1 MNIISPYNYNNI
13 PVPRVTE
20 ILSKT
25 IHEDYIVKWA
35 NYLGFKHLN
44 YQDELDKYAN
54 IGTITHERISQILL
68 GDSLRE
74 NDIAPVQSFCIWYDG
89 VKSNND
95 VKTIYSEK
103 TLVCSRYG
111 GTLDALLE
119 INGKSYLIDFKTS
132 NHVTYKYFLQLAAYR
147 MMLREVEGIELTGG
161 EIILQLDKFNPSFE
175 EYCISVNDIQ
185 TLTSYENAFNKL
197 VDAYYAIKY
206 CENLK
211 LR

>member
-1 MNIISPYNYNNI
+1 MNIISPYNYKGI

-25 IHEDYIVKWA
+25 IHEDYITKWA
-35 NYLGFKHLN
+35 NYLGFKHIS
-44 YQDELDKYAN
+44 YQAALDESAK

-68 GDSLRE
+68 GDSPKE
-74 NDIAPVQSFCIWYDG
+74 DEPVPVQSFLIWYNG
-89 VKSNND
+89 VKSSNN
-95 VKTIYSEK
+95 VKVIYSEK
-103 TLVCSRYG
+103 TLVCPRYG

-132 NHVTYKYFLQLAAYR
+132 NHVTFKYFLQLAAYK
-147 MMLREVEGIELTGG
+147 MMLKEIEGIELTGG

-175 EYCISVNDIQ
+175 EYCISDIQ
-185 TLTSYENAFNKL
+185 TLTSYETAFNKL
-197 VDAYYAIKY
+197 VDAYYAIKC

>member
-1 MNIISPYNYNNI
+1 MNIISPYHYNNI

-74 NDIAPVQSFCIWYDG
+74 NDS
-89 VKSNND
+89 SS
-95 VKTIYSEK
+95 TI
-103 TLVCSRYG
+103 
-111 GTLDALLE
+111 
-119 INGKSYLIDFKTS
+119 
-132 NHVTYKYFLQLAAYR
+132 FLY
-147 MMLREVEGIELTGG
+147 MV
-161 EIILQLDKFNPSFE
+161 
-175 EYCISVNDIQ
+175 
-185 TLTSYENAFNKL
+185 
-197 VDAYYAIKY
+197 
-206 CENLK
+206 
-211 LR
+211 